1 MDKPHP
7 QPARGSTASPGR
19 RPTPGLGRLRTVA
32 GVLVLGLAVW
42 WLWDLVDTAEVTR
55 AGAAVLAAPLATVG
69 ALLAYAAAFGLRTVV
84 WTRMQPALPSGQ
96 AWAALHVALAA
107 NHVLPLRLGEV
118 LRVTSVLRRTALS
131 ARPVIAAVALL
142 RLGDLMALVVIAA
155 VATPVALVAVVGGAG
170 AVVVAL
176 VCAVAVLGAGWWCVR
191 VARATSA
198 TGSRALRSPDGWVAV
213 GTVSAWLLE
222 AVVLW
227 VVAGTAGVGLSLPEA
242 AGVTAITVFAQVL
255 AVTPGGV
262 GTYEA
267 AGTAALLALGVGAPE
282 AFAVVLL
289 THAVKTAYSLALGA
303 VALFAPA
310 PGYWGGWRLPRTVP
324 PRATIADPAPD
335 DDAPVVVFL
344 PAHDEEQ
351 VIASVIRRIPT
362 AVAGRGVQVLVIDD
376 GSSDATAQE
385 ARGAGAEVL
394 SLGHNQGLGAAVRR
408 GLAEA
413 AARAPAAGVYLDA
426 DGEYPPEEI
435 PAVVAPVLR
444 GEADYVIGSRF
455 AGRIDSMRPHRRLGN
470 LVLTRWLRWTAR
482 RRDLTDG
489 QSGFRAFSPAALGE
503 AEVVHDYN
511 YAQVLTLDLLAKG
524 YRYAEVPISYAF
536 RTTGTSFVSL
546 GRYLRKVVP
555 AVHRELN
562 GAAR

>member
-1 MDKPHP
+1 MDKTPRAP
-7 QPARGSTASPGR
+7 GASPSAGSRTLGGR
-19 RPTPGLGRLRTVA
+19 RWAGLRAL
-32 GVLVLGLAVW
+32 
-42 WLWDLVDTAEVTR
+42 
-55 AGAAVLAAPLATVG
+55 AGAAVLAAALWWLVDVIDGDALVTVWNG
-69 ALLAYAAAFGLRTVV
+69 VRSAPGAMVLALLAYAAAFALRTAV
-84 WTRMQPALPSGQ
+84 WCRVQPALPPGQ

-118 LRVTSVLRRTALS
+118 LRVLSVLRRTSLP

-142 RLGDLMALVVIAA
+142 RLGDLLALVVIAA
-155 VATPVALVAVVGGAG
+155 VAAPVALLAVVGGAG
-170 AVVVAL
+170 AAAVAGASA
-176 VCAVAVLGAGWWCVR
+176 CAVGIAWWWCRRVVR
-191 VARATSA
+191 LAGPGNAT
-198 TGSRALRSPDGWVAV
+198 TLRSPDLLVAL

-222 AVVLW
+222 AGVLW
-227 VVAGTAGVGLSLPEA
+227 VVADAAGLGLSVAEA
-242 AGVTAITVFAQVL
+242 AGVTAITVFAQIL

-267 AGTAALLALGVGAPE
+267 AGTAGLVALGFGAGE
-282 AFAVVLL
+282 AFAVVFI
-289 THAVKTAYSLALGA
+289 THAVKTAYSLALGP
-303 VALFAPA
+303 VALLAPA
-310 PGYWGGWRLPRTVP
+310 PGYWGGWRLPRVLP
-324 PRATIADPAPD
+324 ARPAPCESVAPE
-335 DDAPVVVFL
+335 APVVVFL

-351 VIASVIRRIPT
+351 VIASVIERIPSRVEGR
-362 AVAGRGVQVLVIDD
+362 AVEVLVIDD
-376 GSSDATAQE
+376 GSSDATAE
-385 ARGAGAEVL
+385 RARRAGAQVL
-394 SLGHNQGLGAAVRR
+394 SLGRNHGLGAAVRR

-413 AARAPAAGVYLDA
+413 AARSPVAGVYLDA

-489 QSGFRAFSPAALGE
+489 QSGFRAFSPAALAD

-562 GAAR
+562 GAQR